1 MSRILSKDF
10 VYVSAAATDI
20 TRRFS
25 KLYPGW
31 NKKPKKAKPVASN
44 VKPLIRVKAA

>member
-1 MSRILSKDF
+1 MSRILDKSF
-10 VYVSAAATDI
+10 VYTSSAATDI
-20 TRRFS
+20 TRRFNRIA
-25 KLYPGW
+25 PGW